1 MESREKDEP
10 RMRTENPSRT
20 DKVLRTTEGT
30 VAILTLSNPPVNALA
45 HDVRTALA
53 IELERADRDCQVDA
67 VVLVGASERF
77 SAGADL
83 NEFDT
88 GIGLIEPSLHDTILR
103 ILAAMTKPVIAAIDG
118 DALGGGLELALGCHY
133 RIVARRA
140 RLGLPEATF
149 GFIPGAGGTQRLPR
163 AVGLERGLNMITTG
177 GIFAGTDLVDT
188 DIADL
193 WTEENVR
200 DVAVEFARKIAHLR
214 PLPRLQ
220 DRDIEHEHGEAY
232 LAFAAQK
239 IASSKTSHV
248 GAAAAI
254 ESMAAGMTAST
265 FHRGLKVEFARFKE
279 LADAT
284 PARAARY
291 QFFATKKAG
300 RGGAATC
307 AEPKQIDRVAVVGA
321 GTMGRG
327 IALAFVN
334 ADYPVVVVD
343 PNAEVLSATLQII
356 HDELEKNRARG
367 RATADQTTQRQQL
380 ISSTHSVDDAADVDL
395 VVEAVFED
403 LDVKKAVFRT
413 LDATLKPGAILATN
427 TSSLDVDALAAVTG
441 RPHDV
446 VGMHFFSPA
455 NVMRLLE
462 IVQAK
467 STSAVTLATALS
479 VGKRLKKIAVVARN
493 SDGFIG
499 NRVMDAYTRQAM
511 QMVLEGAT
519 PAQVDT
525 ALEAWGYRM
534 GPFRVLDLVGNDI
547 PSQARAARGGGM
559 DEDWAVAE
567 LLVERGLLGR
577 KTGRGWYRY
586 NERGV
591 PEADAEV
598 ANMIRPHA
606 EKLRIQQRE
615 FTSEEIVERCVLAL
629 VNESAH
635 VLEEGVAMRASD
647 IDVAMV
653 QGYGFPA
660 SKGGPMF
667 WADQVGLRNVV
678 RTMRTLHETVPSHPE
693 FWQPHPLIVALA
705 DGNGPLAQ
713 WSKINA

>member
-1 MESREKDEP
+1 MDSREKDEL
-10 RMRTENPSRT
+10 RVRTENPSRT
-20 DKVLRTTEGT
+20 DKVLRATEGI
-30 VAILTLSNPPVNALA
+30 VAILTLSNPPVNALG

-53 IELERADRDCQVDA
+53 IELEKADRDSRVDA
-67 VVLVGASERF
+67 VVLVGASGRF

-88 GIGLIEPSLHDTILR
+88 GTGLIEPSLHDTILR
-103 ILAAMTKPVIAAIDG
+103 ILAGMTKPVVAAIEG

-133 RIVARRA
+133 RVVARSA

-163 AVGLERGLNMITTG
+163 AVGLERGVNMITTG
-177 GIFAGTDLVDT
+177 GILAGTDLVDT
-188 DIADL
+188 DLADL
-193 WTEENVR
+193 WTDESVR
-200 DVAVEFARKIAHLR
+200 EVAVEFARTIADVR

-239 IASSKTSHV
+239 VASSKTSHV

-254 ESMAAGMTAST
+254 ESIGSGMTAST
-265 FHRGLKVEFARFKE
+265 FHRGLETEFTRFKE

-291 QFFATKKAG
+291 QFFATKKSG
-300 RGGAATC
+300 RGGAATRV
-307 AEPKQIDRVAVVGA
+307 EPKQIDRVAVIGA

-327 IALAFVN
+327 IALAFIN
-334 ADYPVVVVD
+334 ANYPVVLVEPKPD
-343 PNAEVLSATLQII
+343 VLSATLQII
-356 HDELEKNRARG
+356 HDHLEKNRARG
-367 RATADQTTQRQQL
+367 RATADETALRQQL
-380 ISSTHSVDDAADVDL
+380 ITSTHSIDDATGVDL

-403 LDVKKAVFRT
+403 LEVKKAVFRT

-427 TSSLDVDALAAVTG
+427 TSSLDVNALAAVTA
-441 RPHDV
+441 RPNDV

-462 IVQAK
+462 IVQAE
-467 STSAVTLATALS
+467 STSALTLATALS

-519 PAQVDT
+519 PVQVDT

-547 PSQARAARGGGM
+547 PSQARAARGGGI

-586 NERGV
+586 NERGA
-591 PEADAEV
+591 PEVDAEV
-598 ANMIRPHA
+598 ASMIRSCA
-606 EKLRIQQRE
+606 AKSRIHQRE
-615 FTSEEIVERCVLAL
+615 FTSDEIVARCVLAL

-635 VLEEGVAMRASD
+635 VLEEGVAVRASD

-667 WADQVGLRNVV
+667 WADQLGLRNVV
-678 RTMRTLHETVPSHPE
+678 RTMQTFHETVPSHPE
-693 FWQPHPLIVALA
+693 FWKPHPLIVALA
-705 DGNGPLAQ
+705 DGNGPLAH
-713 WSKINA
+713 WSKENA